1 AKTARAEDPRRPL
14 SLTPARRLNL
24 DSLAI
29 VNSGNFGRPDA
40 SVRGS
45 RCQGVG
51 WLVSILKCDKTESP
65 PMFLKT
71 AIFFCILGSLTVA
84 VAQTRVADFKNAGQ
98 SSAAAQAVSAA
109 PAARPDE
116 VAALRDDI
124 RKMRNLVQQ
133 METNLSFVSDT
144 QSPLKHQF

>member
-1 AKTARAEDPRRPL
+1 
-14 SLTPARRLNL
+14 
-24 DSLAI
+24 
-29 VNSGNFGRPDA
+29 
-40 SVRGS
+40 
-45 RCQGVG
+45 
-51 WLVSILKCDKTESP
+51 
-65 PMFLKT
+65 MFSKT

-144 QSPLKHQF
+144 QSPLKHQFDLEIQMWKMMLGQMERRVDAIERR